1 MSRVG
6 TMLRSLVIPALAG
19 LSITLLP
26 APPSAEAH
34 PPHGGHYGS
43 GHHYGPGFGGGY
55 HHFGGGGISM
65 YRSYY
70 GGFGGASLTIP
81 GMGVVYG
88 TQYPTGTLYHSGYYG
103 GGYPPFGW
111 SNLGGLNYGYGAIG
125 GYVVAPYGGTV
136 GPWTP
141 QAYGYYQPVAPA
153 PGYVVSQP
161 TSPLV
166 HPGITGPTPF
176 TTPQLNNPPFN
187 NPVIQ
192 EWLPENQRPADQFAG
207 APIPDPVAIQPKV
220 VDLQPRPSN
229 LEAKRKSIRLEAM
242 GDQAF
247 ARRDWA
253 DAYQRFK
260 QAAEQAADRAEPREK
275 LAYTLL
281 AQGLYGMTALE
292 MKRAIAID
300 RNWPRTGASLE
311 AVFGPNSEL
320 LRNNILHRLAAWV
333 REDIRDPDRL
343 FVMGVVLHFNGQP
356 DKAVEFL
363 KTAAELTQGAAHVT
377 AFLEP
382 RSGAVVDQ
390 AVVPAGANVPAPA
403 ENPVPPSRL
412 SAPTPIVPRDQ
423 APAVL
428 PAPGLLPKP
437 VEPSRSAGPTSSKSP
452 PDAAPAAPVEGP
464 KLVAPPPD
472 TPVSGTSPT
481 PVPPTT
487 PAPAGNAGEPTPAV
501 P

>member
-6 TMLRSLVIPALAG
+6 TMLRTLAPALAG
-19 LSITLLP
+19 LSIALLGA
-26 APPSAEAH
+26 APPAEAH
-34 PPHGGHYGS
+34 PPHGHGGHYGPGYHYGS
-43 GHHYGPGFGGGY
+43 GYGGGY
-55 HHFGGGGISM
+55 HGFGGTGVSF

-70 GGFGGASLTIP
+70 GGFGGASLSIP
-81 GMGVVYG
+81 GVGVVYG

-103 GGYPPFGW
+103 GGYPAFGW
-111 SNLGGLNYGYGAIG
+111 TNLGGLNYGYGAVG

-141 QAYGYYQPVAPA
+141 QAYGYYQPVAPP

-161 TSPLV
+161 ASPLV

-176 TTPQLNNPPFN
+176 TTTPFN

-207 APIPDPVAIQPKV
+207 APAPDPVAIQPKV
-220 VDLQPRPSN
+220 VDIQPRPSN

-260 QAAEQAADRAEPREK
+260 QAAEQAGDRAEPREK
-275 LAYTLL
+275 MAFTLL
-281 AQGLYGMTALE
+281 AQGLYGMAALE
-292 MKRAIAID
+292 MKRAVAID

-311 AVFGPNSEL
+311 TLFGPNSEL
-320 LRNNILHRLAAWV
+320 FRNNLLHRLAGWV

-356 DKAVEFL
+356 DKAIEFL

-377 AFLEP
+377 AFLELK
-382 RSGAVVDQ
+382 SGPVVDR
-390 AVVPAGANVPAPA
+390 AVVPAGASGPAPA
-403 ENPVPPSRL
+403 DTPVPPSRL
-412 SAPTPIVPRDQ
+412 SAPTPIQPRDQ
-423 APAVL
+423 SPVTLPVPAV
-428 PAPGLLPKP
+428 PAKP
-437 VEPSRSAGPTSSKSP
+437 AAPAGPTPPLSP
-452 PDAAPAAPVEGP
+452 ASPPVEGP

-472 TPVSGTSPT
+472 TPVSGANPAAG
-481 PVPPTT
+481 P
-487 PAPAGNAGEPTPAV
+487 PAPPGNAGEPTPAV